1 MKQRTIT
8 AVVAAL
14 IFLPIVMLGDVIFQ
28 AFVYLI
34 ASIAIYEL
42 MRMKKIA
49 RYSVASVITLLL
61 MWTLMYSQGMFWDYD
76 LPVTKSELTLLAVL
90 ILLSYTVLVKNRFTF
105 DDVGFLL
112 LSAIYIGM
120 GFYYLIVTREAGLQ
134 FIFYALFVVW
144 ATDTGAYIFG
154 RLFGKHKL
162 WPQISPKKTIEGSV
176 GGVVLACI
184 VAYIF
189 HMIEPFTHS
198 LFTVLLVTILISIAG
213 QIGDLV
219 ESALKRHYAVKDSGK
234 ILPGHGGVLDRF
246 DSLIFMLPIL
256 HLIGFIPEDES
267 ALVNLQTM
275 EWVLSIV
282 SCIG

>member
-120 GFYYLIVTREAGLQ
+120 GFYYLIVTREEGLQ

>member
-49 RYSVASVITLLL
+49 RYSLASVITLLL
-61 MWTLMYSQGMFWDYD
+61 MWTLMYKQGMFWGYD

-120 GFYYLIVTREAGLQ
+120 GFYYLIVTREEGLQ

-176 GGVVLACI
+176 GGVILACV

-189 HMIEPFTHS
+189 HMIEPFSHS
-198 LFTVLLVTILISIAG
+198 LLIVLLVTILISIAG

-256 HLIGFIPEDES
+256 HLIGFIPEEGT
-267 ALVNLQTM
+267 ALANLQTV

-282 SCIG
+282 FYMG

>member
-14 IFLPIVMLGDVIFQ
+14 IFLPIVMLGGGIFQ

-49 RYSVASVITLLL
+49 RYSIASGITLLL
-61 MWTLMYSQGMFWDYD
+61 MWTLMYKQGMFFGYD

-112 LSAIYIGM
+112 LAAIYIGM
-120 GFYYLIVTREAGLQ
+120 GFYYLIVTEQAGLEYV
-134 FIFYALFVVW
+134 FYALFVVW

-162 WPQISPKKTIEGSV
+162 WPQISPKKTIEGSI
-176 GGVVLACI
+176 GGVVLAVV

-189 HMIEPFTHS
+189 HMIEPLHHS
-198 LFTVLLVTILISIAG
+198 LLIVLAVTILISITG

-256 HLIGFIPEDES
+256 HLVGFIPEEDK
-267 ALVNLQTM
+267 ALAID
-275 EWVLSIV
+275 WVLSFVFYIY
-282 SCIG
+282 

>member
-49 RYSVASVITLLL
+49 RYSIASVITLLL
-61 MWTLMYSQGMFWDYD
+61 MWTLMYNQGMFGGYNV
-76 LPVTKSELTLLAVL
+76 PITKSELTLLAVL

-120 GFYYLIVTREAGLQ
+120 GFYYLIVTREEGLQ

-162 WPQISPKKTIEGSV
+162 WPQISPKKTIEGSI
-176 GGVVLACI
+176 GGVVLACV
-184 VAYIF
+184 VAYVF
-189 HMIEPFTHS
+189 HTIEPFSHS
-198 LFTVLLVTILISIAG
+198 LFIVLIVTIIISIAG

-256 HLIGFIPEDES
+256 HLIGFIPEEES
-267 ALVNLQTM
+267 ALINLQTM

-282 SCIG
+282 SYIG